1 MVCARITKE
10 EMNQLN
16 LETLVEKIWE
26 TEEKEDKSPSPYMSE
41 ENRRGEEILK
51 SSIKVVDGHFEV
63 ALMWAEEKPEIPA
76 NYTLAFKR

>member
-1 MVCARITKE
+1 
-10 EMNQLN
+10 
-16 LETLVEKIWE
+16 
-26 TEEKEDKSPSPYMSE
+26 MSE
-41 ENRRGEEILK
+41 EDRRGEEILK